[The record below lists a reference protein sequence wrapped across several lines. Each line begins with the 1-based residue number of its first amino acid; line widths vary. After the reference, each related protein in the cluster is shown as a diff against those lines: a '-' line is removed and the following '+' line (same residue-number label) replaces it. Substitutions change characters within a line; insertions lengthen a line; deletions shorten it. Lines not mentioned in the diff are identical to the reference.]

1 MTAEGKGAMP
11 AQRTAPGRGGRPQ
24 GRRTF
29 APSKVQLRYFR
40 ESSKGNDVRV
50 FCGQKRKAHGKT
62 ESQSGGDAMA
72 LSMSVSG
79 GAVNARHDLDPD
91 YRARLKNVDRSKTK
105 DNLILAGESIEHA
118 YERLFGEATETY
130 NARQVS
136 KGRPDRQIESY
147 YAHVRDVYRADRA
160 KVGHSKSRSGRPAP
174 AIEYVVQ
181 LGNRETWS
189 RELDEAGA
197 KAVYS
202 DAFDRIRART
212 AGAIDWFAAVVH
224 VDETDGTP
232 HMHIIGIPYGHS
244 PNRGLPVQVSMN
256 KALKTMGLDRLPDLQ
271 DAMMGCLEGA
281 AREHG
286 VERAVMDDH
295 HKHMDVPQFKRAM
308 RELDELDK
316 RRESSRREASDL
328 ARLADVT
335 RGLVKD
341 AQAEE
346 RAARAREEDARAG
359 LEGLQREGGAA
370 QGRIGELEKA
380 VAAERDRIDLENQ
393 VVGFF
398 EGCRDSRG
406 AFERIDR
413 LKREVEESEREA
425 DGGEVKAANLEGRA
439 DRASEQ
445 VAELRGRVE
454 GLEAER
460 SRLVESIER
469 LGQCVADAARRVT
482 DKIRALF
489 ERDESPAKV
498 GQYAGPALSCLP
510 DEQKAEVEAARAASA
525 ARVAEARRRLAPA
538 LEAYRVDVRAYRR
551 EFAAVAKSAAGTDYS
566 EFPRPRVPVPD
577 DELSKYE
584 TLAVDAYIAAKAA
597 CDRLVD
603 KYAVNLPDGGD
614 LNDGSTGT
622 AAASPAQQTRVQD
635 RSIERSVGFRER

>member
-1 MTAEGKGAMP
+1 
-11 AQRTAPGRGGRPQ
+11 
-24 GRRTF
+24 
-29 APSKVQLRYFR
+29 
-40 ESSKGNDVRV
+40 
-50 FCGQKRKAHGKT
+50 
-62 ESQSGGDAMA
+62 MA

-79 GAVNARHDLDPD
+79 GAVNARHDLDPE
-91 YRARLKNVDRSKTK
+91 YRARLRNVDRSKTK

-136 KGRPDRQIESY
+136 KGRPDRQIEDY
-147 YAHVRDVYRADRA
+147 YAHVRDAYRADRA
-160 KVGHSKSRSGRPAP
+160 KVGHSKSRLGRPAP
-174 AIEYVVQ
+174 AVEYVVQ

-189 RELDEAGA
+189 RELDEEEA

-202 DAFDRIRART
+202 ETFERIKART
-212 AGAIDWFAAVVH
+212 AGAIDWFAAAVH

-232 HMHIIGIPYGHS
+232 HMHIIGIPYGQS

-271 DAMMGCLEGA
+271 DAMMGCLAAA
-281 AREHG
+281 ARDHG

-316 RRESSRREASDL
+316 RKESSRREASDL

-346 RAARAREEDARAG
+346 RAARAREENARAG

-380 VAAERDRIDLENQ
+380 VVAERDRIDLENQ
-393 VVGFF
+393 VVEFF
-398 EGCRDSRG
+398 EGCRDSRD

-413 LKREVEESEREA
+413 LKKEVEEGEHEAERSEL
-425 DGGEVKAANLEGRA
+425 KAANLERRA
-439 DRASEQ
+439 ERAAEQ
-445 VAELRGRVE
+445 VAELRDRVE

-460 SRLVESIER
+460 SGLVESIER

-482 DKIRALF
+482 DKIKALF
-489 ERDESPAKV
+489 ARDETPAKV
-498 GQYAGPALSCLP
+498 RQYAGSALSCLP
-510 DEQKAEVEAARAASA
+510 VEQKAEVEAAMAASA

-538 LEAYRVDVRAYRR
+538 LEAYRADVQAYRR

-577 DELSKYE
+577 DKLAKYE
-584 TLAVDAYIAAKAA
+584 PLAVDAYIAARTA

-603 KYAVNLPDGGD
+603 KYAGNLPDGGD
-614 LNDGSTGT
+614 LNDGST
-622 AAASPAQQTRVQD
+622 ASPATQTEQPARTQD
-635 RSIERSVGFRER
+635 RSIERSGGVRER

>member
-1 MTAEGKGAMP
+1 
-11 AQRTAPGRGGRPQ
+11 
-24 GRRTF
+24 
-29 APSKVQLRYFR
+29 
-40 ESSKGNDVRV
+40 
-50 FCGQKRKAHGKT
+50 
-62 ESQSGGDAMA
+62 
-72 LSMSVSG
+72 MSVSG

-105 DNLILAGESIEHA
+105 DNLILADESIEHA
-118 YERLFGEATETY
+118 YERLFGEATEAY

-136 KGRPDRQIESY
+136 KGRPDRQIEDY
-147 YAHVRDVYRADRA
+147 YAHVRDAYRADRA

-189 RELDEAGA
+189 RELDESEA

-202 DAFDRIRART
+202 EAFDRIRART
-212 AGAIDWFAAVVH
+212 AGAIDWFAAAVH

-232 HMHIIGIPYGHS
+232 HMHIIGIPYGQS

-281 AREHG
+281 ARDHG

-316 RRESSRREASDL
+316 RMESSRREASDL

-370 QGRIGELEKA
+370 QGRIGELEGA
-380 VAAERDRIDLENQ
+380 IAAERARVLLESQ
-393 VVGFF
+393 TIRFL
-398 EGCRDSRG
+398 EGCRNGDEALEQADG
-406 AFERIDR
+406 
-413 LKREVEESEREA
+413 LKREIEESEREV
-425 DGGEVKAANLEGRA
+425 DGGEVKASNLESRA

-445 VAELRGRVE
+445 VAELRDRVE
-454 GLEAER
+454 GLEAKR
-460 SRLVESIER
+460 GGLVESIER
-469 LGQCVADAARRVT
+469 LGRRITDTARKVT
-482 DKIRALF
+482 DKIKALF
-489 ERDESPAKV
+489 KRDEAPAKV
-498 GQYAGPALSCLP
+498 RQYAGPALSCLP
-510 DEQKAEVEAARAASA
+510 DEQKAEVEAAREASA
-525 ARVAEARRRLAPA
+525 ARVAEARRSLASA

-577 DELSKYE
+577 DELAKYE
-584 TLAVDAYIAAKAA
+584 PLAADAYIAAKTA

-622 AAASPAQQTRVQD
+622 ATASPAQQTRVQD
-635 RSIERSVGFRER
+635 RSIERSVGVRDR

>member
-1 MTAEGKGAMP
+1 
-11 AQRTAPGRGGRPQ
+11 
-24 GRRTF
+24 
-29 APSKVQLRYFR
+29 
-40 ESSKGNDVRV
+40 
-50 FCGQKRKAHGKT
+50 
-62 ESQSGGDAMA
+62 MA

-79 GAVNARHDLDPD
+79 GAVNARHDLDPE

-136 KGRPDRQIESY
+136 KGRPDRQIEDY
-147 YAHVRDVYRADRA
+147 YAHVRDAYRADRA

-202 DAFDRIRART
+202 DAFDRIKERT
-212 AGAIDWFAAVVH
+212 AGAIDWFAAAVH

-232 HMHIIGIPYGHS
+232 HMHIIGIPYGQS

-271 DAMMGCLEGA
+271 DAMMGCIEGA

-286 VERAVMDDH
+286 IERAVMDDH

-359 LEGLQREGGAA
+359 LRAFNAREA
-370 QGRIGELEKA
+370 QLRGELE
-380 VAAERDRIDLENQ
+380 
-393 VVGFF
+393 
-398 EGCRDSRG
+398 S
-406 AFERIDR
+406 
-413 LKREVEESEREA
+413 LKRRSPLNEIGLISRIRLSSSLRAAGTVGTLLSASTGSKERSRKANARQSEASSRLQTLRAEQTELQSRSLSLETELRDLKRREA
-425 DGGEVKAANLEGRA
+425 D
-439 DRASEQ
+439 
-445 VAELRGRVE
+445 
-454 GLEAER
+454 
-460 SRLVESIER
+460 
-469 LGQCVADAARRVT
+469 
-482 DKIRALF
+482 
-489 ERDESPAKV
+489 
-498 GQYAGPALSCLP
+498 LSS
-510 DEQKAEVEAARAASA
+510 QSS
-525 ARVAEARRRLAPA
+525 A
-538 LEAYRVDVRAYRR
+538 LETASR
-551 EFAAVAKSAAGTDYS
+551 
-566 EFPRPRVPVPD
+566 
-577 DELSKYE
+577 
-584 TLAVDAYIAAKAA
+584 TLPGA
-597 CDRLVD
+597 
-603 KYAVNLPDGGD
+603 
-614 LNDGSTGT
+614 
-622 AAASPAQQTRVQD
+622 
-635 RSIERSVGFRER
+635 

>member
-1 MTAEGKGAMP
+1 
-11 AQRTAPGRGGRPQ
+11 
-24 GRRTF
+24 
-29 APSKVQLRYFR
+29 
-40 ESSKGNDVRV
+40 
-50 FCGQKRKAHGKT
+50 
-62 ESQSGGDAMA
+62 MA

-118 YERLFGEATETY
+118 YERLFGEAAETY

-147 YAHVRDVYRADRA
+147 YAHVRDAYRADRA

-202 DAFDRIRART
+202 DAFDRIKERT
-212 AGAIDWFAAVVH
+212 AGAIDWFAAAVH

-232 HMHIIGIPYGHS
+232 HMHIIGIPYGQS

-271 DAMMGCLEGA
+271 DAMMGCLESV

-346 RAARAREEDARAG
+346 RAARAG

-370 QGRIGELEKA
+370 QGRIGELERA

-393 VVGFF
+393 VVEFF
-398 EGCRDSRG
+398 EGCRDSRD

-413 LKREVEESEREA
+413 LKKEVDESEREA
-425 DGGEVKAANLEGRA
+425 DRGEVKAANLERRA

-445 VAELRGRVE
+445 VHELRVRVE
-454 GLEAER
+454 GLEAKR
-460 SRLVESIER
+460 GGLVRSIER
-469 LGQCVADAARRVT
+469 LGKRIADAARRVT
-482 DKIRALF
+482 DKIKALF
-489 ERDESPAKV
+489 DRDETPAKV
-498 GQYAGPALSCLP
+498 RQYAGSALSCLP
-510 DEQKAEVEAARAASA
+510 VEQKAEVEAARAASA

-551 EFAAVAKSAAGTDYS
+551 EFAAMAKSAAGTDYS
-566 EFPRPRVPVPD
+566 EFPRPMVPVPD
-577 DELSKYE
+577 DELAKYE
-584 TLAVDAYIAAKAA
+584 PLAADAYIAAKTA

-614 LNDGSTGT
+614 LNDGST
-622 AAASPAQQTRVQD
+622 ASPATQTARPARTQD
-635 RSIERSVGFRER
+635 RSIERFGGTRER

>member
-1 MTAEGKGAMP
+1 
-11 AQRTAPGRGGRPQ
+11 
-24 GRRTF
+24 
-29 APSKVQLRYFR
+29 
-40 ESSKGNDVRV
+40 
-50 FCGQKRKAHGKT
+50 
-62 ESQSGGDAMA
+62 MA

-79 GAVNARHDLDPD
+79 GAVNARHDLDPE

-136 KGRPDRQIESY
+136 KGRAERQIEDY
-147 YAHVRDVYRADRA
+147 YAHVRDAYRADRA

-174 AIEYVVQ
+174 AVEYVVQ

-189 RELDEAGA
+189 IELDEAGA

-202 DAFDRIRART
+202 EAFDRIKART
-212 AGAIDWFAAVVH
+212 AGAIDWFAAAVH

-232 HMHIIGIPYGHS
+232 HMHIIGIPYGQS

-271 DAMMGCLEGA
+271 DAMMGCLEDA
-281 AREHG
+281 ARDHG

-295 HKHMDVPQFKRAM
+295 HKHMDVPRFKRAM
-308 RELDELDK
+308 RELDEINGRK
-316 RRESSRREASDL
+316 EASRQEVADL
-328 ARLADVT
+328 AKLADVT
-335 RGLVKD
+335 RGLVRD

-346 RAARAREEDARAG
+346 RAARARESDARAG
-359 LEGLQREGGAA
+359 LEGLQRAGGAA

-393 VVGFF
+393 VVEFF
-398 EGCRDSRG
+398 EGCRDSRD

-425 DGGEVKAANLEGRA
+425 DGGEVKAENLESRA
-439 DRASEQ
+439 DRAAEQ
-445 VAELRGRVE
+445 VNELRGRVE

-460 SRLVESIER
+460 IGLVAAIER
-469 LGQCVADAARRVT
+469 LGERIADAARRVT
-482 DKIRALF
+482 GKIKALF
-489 ERDESPAKV
+489 ARDEAPAKV
-498 GQYAGPALSCLP
+498 KQYAGSALSYLP
-510 DEQKAEVEAARAASA
+510 VERQAEVEAARAASA

-538 LEAYRVDVRAYRR
+538 LEAYRADVRAYRR
-551 EFAAVAKSAAGTDYS
+551 EFAAMAKSAAGTDYS

-577 DELSKYE
+577 DELAKYE
-584 TLAVDAYIAAKAA
+584 PLAVDAYIAAKAA

-603 KYAVNLPDGGD
+603 KYAVNLPDGGE
-614 LNDGSTGT
+614 LNDGST
-622 AAASPAQQTRVQD
+622 ASPATQTAQPVRTQD
-635 RSIERSVGFRER
+635 RSIERFGGVRER

>member
-1 MTAEGKGAMP
+1 
-11 AQRTAPGRGGRPQ
+11 
-24 GRRTF
+24 
-29 APSKVQLRYFR
+29 
-40 ESSKGNDVRV
+40 
-50 FCGQKRKAHGKT
+50 
-62 ESQSGGDAMA
+62 MA

-79 GAVNARHDLDPD
+79 GAVNARHDLDPE

-105 DNLILAGESIEHA
+105 DNLILASESIEHA

-136 KGRPDRQIESY
+136 KGRPDRQIEDY
-147 YAHVRDVYRADRA
+147 YAHVRDAYRADRA

-174 AIEYVVQ
+174 AVEYVVQ

-189 RELDEAGA
+189 SELDEAGA

-202 DAFDRIRART
+202 EAFDRIKART
-212 AGAIDWFAAVVH
+212 AGAIDWFAAAVH

-232 HMHIIGIPYGHS
+232 HMHIIGIPYGES

-271 DAMMGCLEGA
+271 DAMMGCLEDA
-281 AREHG
+281 ARDRG

-295 HKHMDVPQFKRAM
+295 HRHMDVPQFKRAM

-316 RRESSRREASDL
+316 MRESSRREASDL

-370 QGRIGELEKA
+370 QGRIGELEGA
-380 VAAERDRIDLENQ
+380 IAAERARILLESQ
-393 VVGFF
+393 TIGFL
-398 EGCRDSRG
+398 EGCRNGDE
-406 AFERIDR
+406 AFEQAES
-413 LKREVEESEREA
+413 LKREVEEGEREA
-425 DGGEVKAANLEGRA
+425 ERSELKAANLERRA
-439 DRASEQ
+439 ERAAEQ
-445 VAELRGRVE
+445 VAELRDRVE

-460 SRLVESIER
+460 SGLVMSIER
-469 LGQCVADAARRVT
+469 LGDRIADAARRVT
-482 DKIRALF
+482 DKIKALF
-489 ERDESPAKV
+489 ARDESPAKV
-498 GQYAGPALSCLP
+498 RQYAGPALSCLP
-510 DEQKAEVEAARAASA
+510 DEQKAEVEAAREASA
-525 ARVAEARRRLAPA
+525 VRVADARRRLAPA
-538 LEAYRVDVRAYRR
+538 LEAYRTDVRAYRR
-551 EFAAVAKSAAGTDYS
+551 EFATMAKSAAGTDYS

-577 DELSKYE
+577 AELAKYE

-614 LNDGSTGT
+614 LNDGSTG
-622 AAASPAQQTRVQD
+622 AATASPAQQAHVQD

>member
-1 MTAEGKGAMP
+1 
-11 AQRTAPGRGGRPQ
+11 
-24 GRRTF
+24 
-29 APSKVQLRYFR
+29 
-40 ESSKGNDVRV
+40 
-50 FCGQKRKAHGKT
+50 
-62 ESQSGGDAMA
+62 MA

-79 GAVNARHDLDPD
+79 GAVNARHDLDPE
-91 YRARLKNVDRSKTK
+91 YRARLQNVDRTKTK
-105 DNLILAGESIEHA
+105 DNLILASESIEHA

-136 KGRPDRQIESY
+136 KGRPDRQIEDY
-147 YAHVRDVYRADRA
+147 YAHVRDAYRADRA

-174 AIEYVVQ
+174 AVEYVVQ

-189 RELDEAGA
+189 SELDEAGA

-202 DAFDRIRART
+202 EAFDRIKART
-212 AGAIDWFAAVVH
+212 VGAIDWFAAAVH

-232 HMHIIGIPYGHS
+232 HMHIIGIPYGES

-271 DAMMGCLEGA
+271 DAMMGCLEDA
-281 AREHG
+281 ARDRG

-295 HKHMDVPQFKRAM
+295 HRHMDVPQFKRVM
-308 RELDELDK
+308 RELDELDDK
-316 RRESSRREASDL
+316 KEVSRREASDL

-335 RGLVKD
+335 RELARD

-346 RAARAREEDARAG
+346 RAARAG

-370 QGRIGELEKA
+370 QGRIGELERA
-380 VAAERDRIDLENQ
+380 IAAERDRIDLENQ
-393 VVGFF
+393 TVEFF
-398 EGCRDSRG
+398 KGCRDSRD
-406 AFERIDR
+406 AFERIER
-413 LKREVEESEREA
+413 LKKEVEEGEREA
-425 DGGEVKAANLEGRA
+425 ERSELKASNLERRA
-439 DRASEQ
+439 ERASEQ
-445 VAELRGRVE
+445 VTELRGRVE
-454 GLEAER
+454 GLEAKR
-460 SRLVESIER
+460 GGLVESIER
-469 LGQCVADAARRVT
+469 LGDRIADAARCVT
-482 DKIRALF
+482 DKIKALF
-489 ERDESPAKV
+489 ARDESPAKV

-538 LEAYRVDVRAYRR
+538 LEVYRVDVRAYRR

-577 DELSKYE
+577 AELAKYE

-614 LNDGSTGT
+614 LNDGSTG
-622 AAASPAQQTRVQD
+622 AATASPAQQAHVQD

>member
-1 MTAEGKGAMP
+1 
-11 AQRTAPGRGGRPQ
+11 
-24 GRRTF
+24 
-29 APSKVQLRYFR
+29 
-40 ESSKGNDVRV
+40 
-50 FCGQKRKAHGKT
+50 
-62 ESQSGGDAMA
+62 MA

-79 GAVNARHDLDPD
+79 GAVNARHDLDPE

-118 YERLFGEATETY
+118 YERLFGEATEVY

-136 KGRPDRQIESY
+136 KGRPDRQIEDY
-147 YAHVRDVYRADRA
+147 YAHVRDAYRADRA

-189 RELDEAGA
+189 RELDESEA

-202 DAFDRIRART
+202 EAFDRIRART
-212 AGAIDWFAAVVH
+212 AGAIDWFAAAVH

-232 HMHIIGIPYGHS
+232 HMHILGIPYGES
-244 PNRGLPVQVSMN
+244 QNRGLPVQVSMN

-271 DAMMGCLEGA
+271 NTLMGCLEGA
-281 AREHG
+281 ARDHG

-341 AQAEE
+341 AQTEE

-359 LEGLQREGGAA
+359 LECLQRKGIAA
-370 QGRIGELEKA
+370 QGRVGELEKA
-380 VAAERDRIDLENQ
+380 VAAERNRIDLENQ

-398 EGCRDSRG
+398 EGCRDSRD

-413 LKREVEESEREA
+413 LKREVDESEREA
-425 DGGEVKAANLEGRA
+425 DGCEVKAANLESRA

-445 VAELRGRVE
+445 VHELRDRVE
-454 GLEAER
+454 GLEAE
-460 SRLVESIER
+460 
-469 LGQCVADAARRVT
+469 
-482 DKIRALF
+482 KI
-489 ERDESPAKV
+489 
-498 GQYAGPALSCLP
+498 
-510 DEQKAEVEAARAASA
+510 
-525 ARVAEARRRLAPA
+525 
-538 LEAYRVDVRAYRR
+538 
-551 EFAAVAKSAAGTDYS
+551 
-566 EFPRPRVPVPD
+566 
-577 DELSKYE
+577 
-584 TLAVDAYIAAKAA
+584 
-597 CDRLVD
+597 
-603 KYAVNLPDGGD
+603 
-614 LNDGSTGT
+614 
-622 AAASPAQQTRVQD
+622 
-635 RSIERSVGFRER
+635 

>member
-1 MTAEGKGAMP
+1 
-11 AQRTAPGRGGRPQ
+11 
-24 GRRTF
+24 
-29 APSKVQLRYFR
+29 
-40 ESSKGNDVRV
+40 
-50 FCGQKRKAHGKT
+50 
-62 ESQSGGDAMA
+62 MA

-79 GAVNARHDLDPD
+79 GAVNARRDLDPE

-105 DNLILAGESIEHA
+105 DNLILANESIERA
-118 YERLFGEATETY
+118 YERLFGEATEVY

-136 KGRPDRQIESY
+136 KGRPDRQIEDY
-147 YAHVRDVYRADRA
+147 YAHVRDAYRADRA

-174 AIEYVVQ
+174 AVEYVVQ

-202 DAFDRIRART
+202 EAFERIKART
-212 AGAIDWFAAVVH
+212 AGAIDWFAAAVH

-232 HMHIIGIPYGHS
+232 HMHILGIPYGES
-244 PNRGLPVQVSMN
+244 QNRGLPVQVSMN

-271 DAMMGCLEGA
+271 DAMMGCLEDA
-281 AREHG
+281 ARDHG

-308 RELDELDK
+308 RELDEINGRK
-316 RRESSRREASDL
+316 EASRQEVADL
-328 ARLADVT
+328 ARLTQVARQLAD
-335 RGLVKD
+335 D

-370 QGRIGELEKA
+370 QDRIGELEGA
-380 VAAERDRIDLENQ
+380 IAAERTRIDLENQ

-398 EGCRDSRG
+398 EGCRDGRD

-413 LKREVEESEREA
+413 LKKEVEEGEREA
-425 DGGEVKAANLEGRA
+425 DRGEVKAANLESRA
-439 DRASEQ
+439 DKVAEQ

-460 SRLVESIER
+460 GGLVESIER
-469 LGQCVADAARRVT
+469 LGKRIADAAGRVT
-482 DKIRALF
+482 GKIKALF
-489 ERDESPAKV
+489 ARDETPAKV
-498 GQYAGPALSCLP
+498 KQYAGSALSCLP
-510 DEQKAEVEAARAASA
+510 DEQQGEVEAARAASA
-525 ARVAEARRRLAPA
+525 ARVAEARRRLDSA
-538 LEAYRVDVRAYRR
+538 LEAYRADVQAYRR

-577 DELSKYE
+577 DELAKYE
-584 TLAVDAYIAAKAA
+584 PLAADAYIAAKTA
-597 CDRLVD
+597 CDRLVV

-622 AAASPAQQTRVQD
+622 AAASPAQRAYAQD
-635 RSIERSVGFRER
+635 RSIERSVGVRDR

>member
-1 MTAEGKGAMP
+1 
-11 AQRTAPGRGGRPQ
+11 
-24 GRRTF
+24 
-29 APSKVQLRYFR
+29 
-40 ESSKGNDVRV
+40 
-50 FCGQKRKAHGKT
+50 
-62 ESQSGGDAMA
+62 MA

-79 GAVNARHDLDPD
+79 GAVNARHDLDPE
-91 YRARLKNVDRSKTK
+91 YRARLQNVDRTKTK
-105 DNLILAGESIEHA
+105 DNLILASESIEHA

-136 KGRPDRQIESY
+136 KGRPDRQIEDY
-147 YAHVRDVYRADRA
+147 YAHVRDAYRADRA

-174 AIEYVVQ
+174 AVEYVVQ

-189 RELDEAGA
+189 SELDEAGA

-202 DAFDRIRART
+202 EAFDRIKART
-212 AGAIDWFAAVVH
+212 AGAIDWFAAAVH

-232 HMHIIGIPYGHS
+232 HMHIIGIPYGQS

-271 DAMMGCLEGA
+271 DAMMGCLESV

-335 RGLVKD
+335 RGLARD

-346 RAARAREEDARAG
+346 RAARAG

-370 QGRIGELEKA
+370 QGRIGELERA
-380 VAAERDRIDLENQ
+380 IAAERDRIDLENQ
-393 VVGFF
+393 AVEFF
-398 EGCRDSRG
+398 EGCRDSRD

-413 LKREVEESEREA
+413 LKKEVEEGEREA
-425 DGGEVKAANLEGRA
+425 ERGEVKAANLENRA

-445 VAELRGRVE
+445 VAELRERVE
-454 GLEAER
+454 GLEAKR
-460 SRLVESIER
+460 GGLVESIER
-469 LGQCVADAARRVT
+469 LGERIADAAGRVT
-482 DKIRALF
+482 DKIKALF
-489 ERDESPAKV
+489 ARDETPAKV
-498 GQYAGPALSCLP
+498 KQYAGSALSHLP
-510 DEQKAEVEAARAASA
+510 VEQQAEVEAARAAST

-538 LEAYRVDVRAYRR
+538 LEAYRADVQAYRR
-551 EFAAVAKSAAGTDYS
+551 EFAAVAKSASGTDYS

-577 DELSKYE
+577 DELAKYE
-584 TLAVDAYIAAKAA
+584 PQAVDAYIAVKTA

-614 LNDGSTGT
+614 LNDGST
-622 AAASPAQQTRVQD
+622 ASPATQAAQPARAQD
-635 RSIERSVGFRER
+635 RSIERSIGSQER

>member
-1 MTAEGKGAMP
+1 
-11 AQRTAPGRGGRPQ
+11 
-24 GRRTF
+24 
-29 APSKVQLRYFR
+29 
-40 ESSKGNDVRV
+40 
-50 FCGQKRKAHGKT
+50 
-62 ESQSGGDAMA
+62 MA
-72 LSMSVSG
+72 LTMSVSG
-79 GAVNARHDLDPD
+79 GAVNARHDLDPE

-136 KGRPDRQIESY
+136 KGRPDRQIEDY
-147 YAHVRDVYRADRA
+147 YAHVRDAYRADRA

-212 AGAIDWFAAVVH
+212 AGAIDWFAAAVH

-232 HMHIIGIPYGHS
+232 HMHILGIPYGES

-271 DAMMGCLEGA
+271 DALMGCLEGA
-281 AREHG
+281 ARDHG
-286 VERAVMDDH
+286 IERAVMDDH

-370 QGRIGELEKA
+370 QVRIGELEGA
-380 VAAERDRIDLENQ
+380 IAAERARILLESQ
-393 VVGFF
+393 TIGFL
-398 EGCRDSRG
+398 EGCRNGDEALEQAES
-406 AFERIDR
+406 
-413 LKREVEESEREA
+413 LKREVEEGEREA
-425 DGGEVKAANLEGRA
+425 DGGEVKAANLERRA
-439 DRASEQ
+439 ERAAEQ
-445 VAELRGRVE
+445 VAELRDRVE

-460 SRLVESIER
+460 SGLVMSIER
-469 LGQCVADAARRVT
+469 LGDRIADAARRVT
-482 DKIRALF
+482 DKIKALF
-489 ERDESPAKV
+489 ARDESPAKV
-498 GQYAGPALSCLP
+498 RQYAGPALSCLP
-510 DEQKAEVEAARAASA
+510 DEQKAEVEAAREASA
-525 ARVAEARRRLAPA
+525 ARVADARRRLAPA
-538 LEAYRVDVRAYRR
+538 LEAYRTDVRAYRR
-551 EFAAVAKSAAGTDYS
+551 EFATMAKSAAGTDYS

-577 DELSKYE
+577 AELAKYE
-584 TLAVDAYIAAKAA
+584 PLAADAYIAAKAA

-614 LNDGSTGT
+614 LNDGSTG
-622 AAASPAQQTRVQD
+622 AATASPAQQAHVQD

>member
-1 MTAEGKGAMP
+1 
-11 AQRTAPGRGGRPQ
+11 
-24 GRRTF
+24 
-29 APSKVQLRYFR
+29 
-40 ESSKGNDVRV
+40 
-50 FCGQKRKAHGKT
+50 
-62 ESQSGGDAMA
+62 MA

-91 YRARLKNVDRSKTK
+91 YRARVKNVDRSKTK
-105 DNLILAGESIEHA
+105 DNLILANESIERA
-118 YERLFGEATETY
+118 YERLFGEATATY

-136 KGRPDRQIESY
+136 KGRPDRQIEDY
-147 YAHVRDVYRADRA
+147 YAHVRDAYRADRA

-174 AIEYVVQ
+174 AVEYVVQ

-202 DAFDRIRART
+202 EAFELIKAKT
-212 AGAIDWFAAVVH
+212 AGAIDWFAAAVH

-232 HMHIIGIPYGHS
+232 HMHILGIPYGES

-271 DAMMGCLEGA
+271 DAMMGCLEDA

-295 HKHMDVPQFKRAM
+295 HRHMDVPQFKRVM
-308 RELDELDK
+308 RELDELDDK
-316 RRESSRREASDL
+316 KEASRREASDL

-335 RGLVKD
+335 RELARD

-346 RAARAREEDARAG
+346 RAARAG

-370 QGRIGELEKA
+370 QGRIGELERA

-393 VVGFF
+393 VVEFF
-398 EGCRDSRG
+398 EGCRDSRD

-413 LKREVEESEREA
+413 LKKEVEESEREA
-425 DGGEVKAANLEGRA
+425 DRGEVKAANLERRA
-439 DRASEQ
+439 DRATEQ
-445 VAELRGRVE
+445 VAELRERVE
-454 GLEAER
+454 GLEAKR
-460 SRLVESIER
+460 SGLGESIER
-469 LGQCVADAARRVT
+469 LGRRIADTARKVT
-482 DKIRALF
+482 DKIKALF
-489 ERDESPAKV
+489 ERDEAPAKV
-498 GQYAGPALSCLP
+498 RQYAGSALSCLTV
-510 DEQKAEVEAARAASA
+510 EQQTEVEAAQAASA

-538 LEAYRVDVRAYRR
+538 LEVYRLDVRAYRR

-577 DELSKYE
+577 DELAKYE
-584 TLAVDAYIAAKAA
+584 PLAVDSYIAAKTA

-603 KYAVNLPDGGD
+603 RYAVNLPDGGD
-614 LNDGSTGT
+614 LNDGST
-622 AAASPAQQTRVQD
+622 ASPATQTAQPARTQD
-635 RSIERSVGFRER
+635 RSIERFGGTRER

>member
-1 MTAEGKGAMP
+1 
-11 AQRTAPGRGGRPQ
+11 
-24 GRRTF
+24 
-29 APSKVQLRYFR
+29 
-40 ESSKGNDVRV
+40 
-50 FCGQKRKAHGKT
+50 
-62 ESQSGGDAMA
+62 MA

-79 GAVNARHDLDPD
+79 GAVNARHDLDPE

-136 KGRPDRQIESY
+136 KGRPNRQIEDY
-147 YAHVRDVYRADRA
+147 YAHVRDAYRADRA

-181 LGNRETWS
+181 LGNRETLS

-202 DAFDRIRART
+202 YAFDRIRART
-212 AGAIDWFAAVVH
+212 AGAIDWFAAAVH

-232 HMHIIGIPYGHS
+232 HMHILGIPYGES

-271 DAMMGCLEGA
+271 DALMGCLEGA
-281 AREHG
+281 ARDHG
-286 VERAVMDDH
+286 IERAVMDDH

-370 QGRIGELEKA
+370 QVRIGELEGA
-380 VAAERDRIDLENQ
+380 IAAERARILLESQ
-393 VVGFF
+393 TIGFL
-398 EGCRDSRG
+398 EGCRNGDEALEQADG
-406 AFERIDR
+406 
-413 LKREVEESEREA
+413 LKREIEESEREA
-425 DGGEVKAANLEGRA
+425 DGGEVKASNLERRA
-439 DRASEQ
+439 ERAAEQ
-445 VAELRGRVE
+445 VAELRDRVE
-454 GLEAER
+454 GLEAKR
-460 SRLVESIER
+460 GGLVESIER
-469 LGQCVADAARRVT
+469 LGRRITDTARKVT
-482 DKIRALF
+482 DKIKALF
-489 ERDESPAKV
+489 KRDEAPAKV
-498 GQYAGPALSCLP
+498 KQYAGSALSCLP
-510 DEQKAEVEAARAASA
+510 DEQQAEVEAARAASA

-538 LEAYRVDVRAYRR
+538 LEVYRTDVRAYRR
-551 EFAAVAKSAAGTDYS
+551 EFAAVAKLAAGTDYI

-577 DELSKYE
+577 DELAKYE
-584 TLAVDAYIAAKAA
+584 PQAVDAYIAVKAA
-597 CDRLVD
+597 CDRL
-603 KYAVNLPDGGD
+603 VNLPDGGD
-614 LNDGSTGT
+614 LNDGST
-622 AAASPAQQTRVQD
+622 ASPATQTAQPARTQD
-635 RSIERSVGFRER
+635 RSIERFGGVRER

>member
-1 MTAEGKGAMP
+1 
-11 AQRTAPGRGGRPQ
+11 
-24 GRRTF
+24 
-29 APSKVQLRYFR
+29 
-40 ESSKGNDVRV
+40 
-50 FCGQKRKAHGKT
+50 
-62 ESQSGGDAMA
+62 MA

-79 GAVNARHDLDPD
+79 GAVNARHDLDPE

-130 NARQVS
+130 NARQAS
-136 KGRPDRQIESY
+136 KGRPDRQIEDY
-147 YAHVRDVYRADRA
+147 YAHVRDAYRADRA

-174 AIEYVVQ
+174 AVEYVVQ

-189 RELDEAGA
+189 RELDEEEA

-202 DAFDRIRART
+202 EAFDRIKART
-212 AGAIDWFAAVVH
+212 AGAIDWFAAAVH

-232 HMHIIGIPYGHS
+232 HMHIIGIPYGQS

-271 DAMMGCLEGA
+271 DAMMGCLESV

-286 VERAVMDDH
+286 VERVVMDDH

-346 RAARAREEDARAG
+346 RATRAREEDARAG

-370 QGRIGELEKA
+370 QVRIGELEGA
-380 VAAERDRIDLENQ
+380 IAAERARILLESQ
-393 VVGFF
+393 TIGFL
-398 EGCRDSRG
+398 EGCRNGDE
-406 AFERIDR
+406 AFEQAES
-413 LKREVEESEREA
+413 LKREVEEGEREA
-425 DGGEVKAANLEGRA
+425 ERSELKAANLERRA
-439 DRASEQ
+439 ERAAEQ
-445 VAELRGRVE
+445 VAELRDRVE

-460 SRLVESIER
+460 SGLVMSIER
-469 LGQCVADAARRVT
+469 LGDRIADAARRVT
-482 DKIRALF
+482 DKIKALF
-489 ERDESPAKV
+489 ARDESPAKV

-525 ARVAEARRRLAPA
+525 ARVVEARRRLAPA
-538 LEAYRVDVRAYRR
+538 LEVYRVDVRAYRR

-577 DELSKYE
+577 AELAKYE

-614 LNDGSTGT
+614 LNDGSTG
-622 AAASPAQQTRVQD
+622 AATASPAQQAHVQD

>member
-1 MTAEGKGAMP
+1 
-11 AQRTAPGRGGRPQ
+11 
-24 GRRTF
+24 
-29 APSKVQLRYFR
+29 
-40 ESSKGNDVRV
+40 
-50 FCGQKRKAHGKT
+50 
-62 ESQSGGDAMA
+62 MA

-118 YERLFGEATETY
+118 YERLFGEATEVY

-136 KGRPDRQIESY
+136 KGRPDRQIEDY
-147 YAHVRDVYRADRA
+147 YAHVRDAYRADRA

-189 RELDEAGA
+189 RELDESEA

-202 DAFDRIRART
+202 EAFDRIRART
-212 AGAIDWFAAVVH
+212 AGAIDWFAAAVH

-232 HMHIIGIPYGHS
+232 HMHIIGIPYGQS

-286 VERAVMDDH
+286 IERAVMDDY

-393 VVGFF
+393 VVEFF
-398 EGCRDSRG
+398 KGCRDSRD
-406 AFERIDR
+406 AFERIER
-413 LKREVEESEREA
+413 LKKEVEEGEREA
-425 DGGEVKAANLEGRA
+425 GRSELKASNLERRA
-439 DRASEQ
+439 ERASEQ
-445 VAELRGRVE
+445 VTELRGRVE
-454 GLEAER
+454 GLEAKR
-460 SRLVESIER
+460 GGLVESIER
-469 LGQCVADAARRVT
+469 LGDRIADAARRVT
-482 DKIRALF
+482 DKIKALF
-489 ERDESPAKV
+489 ARDESPAKV
-498 GQYAGPALSCLP
+498 RQYAGPALSCLP
-510 DEQKAEVEAARAASA
+510 DEQKAEVEAAREASA
-525 ARVAEARRRLAPA
+525 ARVADARRRLAPA

-577 DELSKYE
+577 DELAKYE
-584 TLAVDAYIAAKAA
+584 PLAADAYIAAKTA

-603 KYAVNLPDGGD
+603 KYAVNLAEGGD
-614 LNDGSTGT
+614 LNDGSTGA

>member
-1 MTAEGKGAMP
+1 
-11 AQRTAPGRGGRPQ
+11 
-24 GRRTF
+24 
-29 APSKVQLRYFR
+29 
-40 ESSKGNDVRV
+40 
-50 FCGQKRKAHGKT
+50 
-62 ESQSGGDAMA
+62 MA

-79 GAVNARHDLDPD
+79 GAVNARHDLDQD

-118 YERLFGEATETY
+118 YERLFGEATEVY

-147 YAHVRDVYRADRA
+147 YAHVRDAYRADRA

-202 DAFDRIRART
+202 DAFDRIKKRT
-212 AGAIDWFAAVVH
+212 AGAIDWFAAAVH

-232 HMHIIGIPYGHS
+232 HMHILGIPYGES
-244 PNRGLPVQVSMN
+244 QNRGLPLQVSMN

-271 DAMMGCLEGA
+271 DALMGCLEGA
-281 AREHG
+281 ARDHG

-295 HKHMDVPQFKRAM
+295 HRHMGVPQFKRAM
-308 RELDELDK
+308 RELDEINGRK
-316 RRESSRREASDL
+316 EASRREVADL
-328 ARLADVT
+328 ARLTQVARQLAD
-335 RGLVKD
+335 D

-346 RAARAREEDARAG
+346 RAARAE
-359 LEGLQREGGAA
+359 LEGLQRAGGAA
-370 QGRIGELEKA
+370 HDRIGELEKA

-398 EGCRDSRG
+398 EGCRDSRD

-454 GLEAER
+454 GLEAKR
-460 SRLVESIER
+460 GGLVESIER
-469 LGQCVADAARRVT
+469 LGDRIADAARRVT
-482 DKIRALF
+482 DKIKALF
-489 ERDESPAKV
+489 ARDESPAKV
-498 GQYAGPALSCLP
+498 RQYAGSALSCLP
-510 DEQKAEVEAARAASA
+510 DEQKAEVEAAREASA

-551 EFAAVAKSAAGTDYS
+551 EFAAVAKSAAGTNYI

-577 DELSKYE
+577 DELARYE
-584 TLAVDAYIAAKAA
+584 PQAVDAYIAVKTA

-603 KYAVNLPDGGD
+603 RYAVNLPDGGD

-622 AAASPAQQTRVQD
+622 AAASPAQRAHVQD
-635 RSIERSVGFRER
+635 RSIERSVGVRER

>member
-1 MTAEGKGAMP
+1 
-11 AQRTAPGRGGRPQ
+11 
-24 GRRTF
+24 
-29 APSKVQLRYFR
+29 
-40 ESSKGNDVRV
+40 
-50 FCGQKRKAHGKT
+50 
-62 ESQSGGDAMA
+62 MA

-79 GAVNARHDLDPD
+79 GAVNARHDLDPE

-136 KGRPDRQIESY
+136 KGRPDRQIEDY
-147 YAHVRDVYRADRA
+147 YAHVRDAYRADRA

-189 RELDEAGA
+189 RELDESEA

-202 DAFDRIRART
+202 EAFDRIRART
-212 AGAIDWFAAVVH
+212 AGAIDWFAAAVH

-232 HMHIIGIPYGHS
+232 HMHIIGIPYGQS

-271 DAMMGCLEGA
+271 DALMGCLEGA
-281 AREHG
+281 ARDHG

-295 HKHMDVPQFKRAM
+295 HRHMDVPQFKRSM

-316 RRESSRREASDL
+316 MRESSRREASDL

-346 RAARAREEDARAG
+346 RAARAG

-370 QGRIGELEKA
+370 QGRIGELERA

-393 VVGFF
+393 VVEFF
-398 EGCRDSRG
+398 EGCRDSRD

-413 LKREVEESEREA
+413 LKKEVEESEREA
-425 DGGEVKAANLEGRA
+425 DRGEVKAANLERRA
-439 DRASEQ
+439 DRATEQ
-445 VAELRGRVE
+445 VHELRDRVE

-460 SRLVESIER
+460 GGLVAAIES
-469 LGQCVADAARRVT
+469 LGDRIADAARRVT
-482 DKIRALF
+482 DKIKALF
-489 ERDESPAKV
+489 ARDETPAKV
-498 GQYAGPALSCLP
+498 RQYAGSALSCLP
-510 DEQKAEVEAARAASA
+510 DEQQAEVEAARAASA

-538 LEAYRVDVRAYRR
+538 LEVYRTDVQAYRR
-551 EFAAVAKSAAGTDYS
+551 EFAAVAKSAAGTDYI
-566 EFPRPRVPVPD
+566 EFPHPRVPVPD
-577 DELSKYE
+577 DELAKYE
-584 TLAVDAYIAAKAA
+584 PQAVDAYIAAKAA

-614 LNDGSTGT
+614 LNDGST
-622 AAASPAQQTRVQD
+622 ASPATQTAQPTRTQD
-635 RSIERSVGFRER
+635 RSIERFGGVRER